1 MTCHVAIDNEYT
13 VKRKKNAWVKWLKT
27 RGVFPL
33 TVSTNIFDEGPK
45 ETEREREREKER
57 ERERRRKRRGWGGRR
72 RGELDSVFPSTP
84 QGL

>member
-1 MTCHVAIDNEYT
+1 M
-13 VKRKKNAWVKWLKT
+13 KT

-45 ETEREREREKER
+45 ETEREREREREKEKER
-57 ERERRRKRRGWGGRR
+57 ERERRRKRRGGGGRR